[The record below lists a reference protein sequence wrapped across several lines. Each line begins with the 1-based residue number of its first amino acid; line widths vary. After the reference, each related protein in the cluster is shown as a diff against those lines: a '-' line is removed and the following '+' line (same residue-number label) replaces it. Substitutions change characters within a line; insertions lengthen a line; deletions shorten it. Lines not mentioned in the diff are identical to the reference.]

1 MICSLFVATI
11 WLLEVDMRTETVRL
25 RVDLDEKRSFQDAA
39 DLAGVPLSAWVRER
53 LRKAARLELEAAGRQ
68 IAFLQRLRKAD

>member
-1 MICSLFVATI
+1 MK
-11 WLLEVDMRTETVRL
+11 TETVRL

-68 IAFLQRLRKAD
+68 IAFLQRLRKVD

>member
-1 MICSLFVATI
+1 MK
-11 WLLEVDMRTETVRL
+11 TETVRL

-39 DLAGVPLSAWVRER
+39 DLAGLPLSAWVRER

-68 IAFLQRLRKAD
+68 IAFLQRLRKVD